1 LQLMPIPSELHT
13 FLRTRRSM
21 RRFRPDPVPES
32 VIEEILAT
40 ATFAP
45 SAHNRQPWR
54 FVVVTQADVKTRLGQ
69 AVTGKMRADMQAEGA
84 SQTDIEKRAAT
95 SLRRMDEAPVVIVLC
110 RDKTDVRVDTYEEAL
125 MGIQSTAAAGLQLLL
140 AAHAEG
146 LGGNWVCWALYAQEE
161 TRAALNLP
169 ESWEPQAFYFLGYP
183 DEAPEAKDRK
193 SVKEVAKWSQTSP
206 DV

>member
-1 LQLMPIPSELHT
+1 MPTKEEIHT

-54 FVVVTQADVKTRLGQ
+54 FVVVTQPAVKTRLGQ

-84 SQTDIEKRAAT
+84 SQADIEKRAAT

-193 SVKEVAKWSQTSP
+193 SVKEVATFN
-206 DV
+206 V

>member
-1 LQLMPIPSELHT
+1 MPTKSELHT
-13 FLRTRRSM
+13 FLRTRRSI
-21 RRFRPDPVPES
+21 RRFKPDPVPES

-54 FVVVTQADVKTRLGQ
+54 FVVVTDLSVKARLGK
-69 AVTGKMRADMQAEGA
+69 AVTDKMRADMQTEGA
-84 SQTDIEKRAAT
+84 SETDIEKRVAT

-110 RDKTDVRVDTYEEAL
+110 RDKNDVRADTPEEAA
-125 MGIQSTAAAGLQLLL
+125 MGVQSTAAAGLQLLL
-140 AAHAEG
+140 ATHAEG
-146 LGGNWVCWALYAQEE
+146 LGGNWICWALYAQEE
-161 TRAALNLP
+161 TCAALNLP

-183 DEAPEAKDRK
+183 DEAPKIKDRK
-193 SVKEVAKWSQTSP
+193 PIKEIVKWSQTSP